1 MLTHFEFKIILSFEI
16 VRKYCYYESKTISKF
31 VERKHVLVKKF
42 LKTPLSSR
50 KLEQNLEINK

>member
-1 MLTHFEFKIILSFEI
+1 MFIHFEFEI

-50 KLEQNLEINK
+50 KLEQNLKINK